1 MRDSTAGGL
10 NAEFVDYEASVEV
23 PLVSVVMLTYNH
35 SEYIARAIE
44 GVLMQRTDFS
54 IELLIGED
62 CSSDGTREIAR
73 SYERLH
79 PATVRVISDSHN
91 VGMHDNHLRL
101 LRQCRGEFIAY
112 CEGDDYWTDS
122 EKLAR
127 QVEYLRQ
134 HADAGAVHSNYFHLI
149 HVAGAW
155 RTRVAFRGQAQLQ
168 HRSGRIYEAM
178 LQANRI
184 QTCTLMCRGKLVEE
198 YIQSGLAER
207 GYLVEDWPLCLYL
220 ARVSSIGF
228 VAEPLAAYRR
238 TPGSMMNAGDLARLR
253 YCLDAIRMVEEFCD
267 FFDDQPDTRQESLVA
282 QYRVLLWLAF
292 RAGDSGCF
300 DSACSWIGQNQPR
313 LLRSARVRY
322 MKAVFHRPPVRRG
335 TLRLLAGIE
344 RIKHRSEFRK
354 IGVRRTD

>member
-10 NAEFVDYEASVEV
+10 NTEPDDCAASVDV

-35 SEYIARAIE
+35 REYIARAIE
-44 GVLMQRTDFS
+44 GVLAQRTEFS

-62 CSSDGTREIAR
+62 CSPDGTLEIAQ

-79 PATVRVISDSHN
+79 PKAVRVISDSQN

-122 EKLAR
+122 GKLAR
-127 QVEYLRQ
+127 QVGYLRQ
-134 HADAGAVHSNYFHLI
+134 HPDAGAVHSNYFHLI
-149 HVAGAW
+149 YIAGVW
-155 RTRVAFRGQAQLQ
+155 QTSIAFRRRVHFQY
-168 HRSGRIYEAM
+168 RSGRIYEAM
-178 LQANRI
+178 LRANRI
-184 QTCTLMCRGKLVEE
+184 QTCTLMCRRKLVEE
-198 YIQSGLAER
+198 YIYSGLADR

-238 TPGSMMNAGDLARLR
+238 TPGSMMNAGDSAHVR
-253 YCLDAIRMVEEFCD
+253 YCLDAIRMVEEFCI
-267 FFDDQPDTRQESLVA
+267 FFDEQSETRQDSLAA

-300 DSACSWIGQNQPR
+300 YRACSWIDENKPR
-313 LLRSARVRY
+313 LLRSARVWY
-322 MKAVFHRPPVRRG
+322 MKAVFSRPPIRRG
-335 TLRLLAGIE
+335 TLRLIAGVV
-344 RIKHRSEFRK
+344 RIKHHVEFRK
-354 IGVRRTD
+354 IGVQRTA